1 VSKFFYYSFFLTLI
15 FFISSCCCPNLFK
28 KPDPTPTPKT
38 FIKLYSPIAKTY
50 VYVATNESTL
60 KELRKANAN
69 QMGHDENEI
78 EQIVSRG
85 GAFKVSS
92 ETKIQ
97 VLSKGDELSAICKV
111 KILSA
116 EHNGEIVYVIS
127 DWLNYRD

>member
-1 VSKFFYYSFFLTLI
+1 MSKFFYYSFLLTLI
-15 FFISSCCCPNLFK
+15 FFISSCCCPNLLK
-28 KPDPTPTPKT
+28 EPDPTPTPKT

-50 VYVATNESTL
+50 VYVAKNESTL

-92 ETKIQ
+92 E
-97 VLSKGDELSAICKV
+97 LNSS
-111 KILSA
+111 
-116 EHNGEIVYVIS
+116 IV
-127 DWLNYRD
+127 